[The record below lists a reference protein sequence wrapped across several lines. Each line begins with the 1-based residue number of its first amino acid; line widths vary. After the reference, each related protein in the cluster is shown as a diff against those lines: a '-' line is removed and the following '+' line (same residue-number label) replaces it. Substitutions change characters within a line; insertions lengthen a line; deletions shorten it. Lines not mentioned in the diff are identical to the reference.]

1 MRFTE
6 IFNKV
11 GTYRQVG
18 SNSGLGYRIKGKNR
32 ILYGVLYD
40 TETMKVIPD
49 SEGRLDVNKSMI
61 CVSVVLSSKL
71 TSVLENF

>member
-1 MRFTE
+1 MTFIE
-6 IFNKV
+6 IFNKI

-18 SNSGLGYRIKGKNR
+18 SNSGLGYKIKGKNR

-61 CVSVVLSSKL
+61 LSMYERL
-71 TSVLENF
+71 

>member
-1 MRFTE
+1 MTFTE

-40 TETMKVIPD
+40 P
-49 SEGRLDVNKSMI
+49 
-61 CVSVVLSSKL
+61 SKK
-71 TSVLENF
+71 T